1 MLKSWRARLNLLK
14 PDTDA
19 KILKVKMAQE
29 LHTALSA
36 GEDVL
41 RNMRKSDII
50 VSIRVKDYQVH
61 DVKLDKNVIR
71 VEALSEFIKMFLI
84 AALCGKRILAP

>member
-1 MLKSWRARLNLLK
+1 MQKVTEAKMAAVGQFKIEELDEEDMANRRARRGMALNLLK

-29 LHTALSA
+29 LHQALSA

-41 RNMRKSDII
+41 RNLRKLDII
-50 VSIRVKDYQVH
+50 VSMRDYCVY
-61 DVKLDKNVIR
+61 
-71 VEALSEFIKMFLI
+71 S
-84 AALCGKRILAP
+84 